1 MDAPLLDI
9 KRELERNKQDSIISE
24 IELQNEKNSLIVR
37 MQSSLS
43 QELKNFNP
51 NERHVFKIKKTLSS
65 RLKDFFNKIKD
76 VIVGEQE
83 DGTQTY
89 I

>member
-37 MQSSLS
+37 MQSSLG
-43 QELKNFNP
+43 QEHKNFNP

-65 RLKDFFNKIKD
+65 RLKDFFNKIKY
-76 VIVGEQE
+76 VIFGE
-83 DGTQTY
+83 
-89 I
+89 

>member
-1 MDAPLLDI
+1 MLEI

-37 MQSSLS
+37 MQSSLG

-51 NERHVFKIKKTLSS
+51 NERHVFKIKQTLSS
-65 RLKDFFNKIKD
+65 RLKDFFNKIKY
-76 VIVGEQE
+76 VIFGEQE

>member
-37 MQSSLS
+37 MQSSLG

-51 NERHVFKIKKTLSS
+51 NERHFFKIKKTLSS
-65 RLKDFFNKIKD
+65 RLKDFFNKIKY
-76 VIVGEQE
+76 VIFGEQE

>member
-37 MQSSLS
+37 MQSSLG
-43 QELKNFNP
+43 QELKNFNH
-51 NERHVFKIKKTLSS
+51 NERHDFKIKKTLSS
-65 RLKDFFNKIKD
+65 RLKDFFNKIKY
-76 VIVGEQE
+76 VIFGEQE

>member
-9 KRELERNKQDSIISE
+9 KRELERNRQDSIISE

-37 MQSSLS
+37 MQSSLGR
-43 QELKNFNP
+43 ELKNFNP
-51 NERHVFKIKKTLSS
+51 NESHVFKIKKTLSS
-65 RLKDFFNKIKD
+65 RLKDFFNKIKY
-76 VIVGEQE
+76 VIFGKQE

>member
-37 MQSSLS
+37 MQSSLG

-51 NERHVFKIKKTLSS
+51 DERHVFKIKKTLSS
-65 RLKDFFNKIKD
+65 RLKDFFNKIKY
-76 VIVGEQE
+76 VIFGEQE

>member
-37 MQSSLS
+37 MQSSLG

-51 NERHVFKIKKTLSS
+51 NERHVFKNKKTLSS
-65 RLKDFFNKIKD
+65 RLKDLFNKIKY
-76 VIVGEQE
+76 VIFGEQE